1 MKHPTVNKLHQNN
14 KYFEEIYKNV
24 WLMDDHKWAYYI
36 WEKFKYQNSAKMPPV
51 VVHLDY
57 HWDGINDFRNSTDVR
72 NLIKINNLETI
83 HNLVEK
89 DKFIRK
95 DSFIAP
101 AIIRGIINE
110 VHFYRLQFDTERGL
124 DEPFLSK
131 FKAKQYIHND
141 IYALVDAVSQKPI
154 VFDIDLDLFNR
165 SDMWEEGNL
174 WKEQEMLRFLETCS
188 LSIRNSSLI
197 TIAMSYCYSGTKDDT
212 IYLTKTVVPKLIA
225 HFGK

>member
-1 MKHPTVNKLHQNN
+1 MKHLTVNKLHQDN
-14 KYFEEIYKNV
+14 KYFEEINKNV

-36 WEKFKYQNSAKMPPV
+36 WEKFKYRNGSKTPSAL
-51 VVHLDY
+51 VHLDY
-57 HWDGINDFRNSTDVR
+57 HWDGINDFQDLTDVK
-72 NLIKINNLETI
+72 NLIEINDLETI
-83 HNLVEK
+83 HELVDK
-89 DKFIRK
+89 DRLVRK

-110 VHFYRLQFDTERGL
+110 VHFHCLQRDTEKGL
-124 DEPFLSK
+124 YKPFLTK

-141 IYALVDAVSQKPI
+141 IHALVDAISQKSI

-165 SDMWEEGNL
+165 SDIWGAGGLWEE
-174 WKEQEMLRFLETCS
+174 KEILRFLETCS
-188 LSIRNSSLI
+188 LAIRNSSLI

-225 HFGK
+225 HFNK